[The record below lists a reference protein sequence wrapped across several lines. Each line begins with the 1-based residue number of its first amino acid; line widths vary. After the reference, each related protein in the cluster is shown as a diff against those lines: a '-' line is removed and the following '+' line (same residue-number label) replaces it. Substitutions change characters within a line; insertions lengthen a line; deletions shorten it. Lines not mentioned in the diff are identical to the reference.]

1 MEPKQFNRL
10 MGALVFAFS
19 FVIYFLTMA
28 PTVSYWDCGEFIAC
42 SYKLAVPHPPGA
54 PLYLL
59 VGRIFTLLP
68 IFENIARRV
77 NFISTISSAFTILF
91 LYLITVHLIRQ
102 FMSRPEGIL
111 RYVPYL
117 GAAIGALTYAFTN
130 SFWFNAVEA
139 EVYAPSMLFTSMVV
153 WLVFRWSERSEEV
166 GSERYLLLIAYL
178 LGLAIGVHL
187 LNVLTIPTMLMI
199 IFYKRYRLTVE
210 NLIYVGLI
218 SVAATLAVY
227 PGIVKGLP
235 EFADWF
241 STHTPFSS
249 DVGAMLAAILVIAS
263 LFAGFV
269 YAVKQQ
275 RQLLSLLLL
284 SVLLI
289 IVGYSTYTTIF
300 IRSSLDPNIDENDPE
315 TIEAFVSYLNREQY
329 GQTKILDWRSK
340 WLASPRRNQYSG
352 PFDFFLKYQVNYMY
366 IRYFLWNFLGRAA
379 NERDVDPLKF
389 FGIPL
394 LLGLFGAY
402 EHFKRDW
409 KRALAIF
416 ALFFMTGL
424 AIVLY
429 LNQDDPQPRER
440 DYSYVGS
447 FFAFSIWIGIGAAV
461 LLEMFARAFQK
472 HARVVVPALSALLF
486 IISPLHVLAKNYHEQ
501 DRTGNY
507 VAWDYSYNM
516 LISAEQNGVIYT
528 NGDNDTF
535 PLWYLQEVENIR
547 PDVRVVNLSLLN
559 TPWYIKQLKHKDPK
573 VPITLSDRQ
582 IEQLVGA
589 IPWPKKRTITLP
601 EFSRETRNRELQ
613 EFKQDY
619 PDRVPDAP
627 ETISF
632 ELGPKFAR
640 QYLRVQDYMILNT
653 LTANKFERPLYFAV
667 TCSKD
672 NMLDGLQKY
681 LRMDGLLFKI
691 TTLRNWSLGPTQM
704 YNNLIKK
711 FRYRHLNDPSVHL
724 PRGTISLLQ
733 NYRTAF
739 LQLATHYLNAGDSL
753 RFREV
758 MQKAFEVMPP
768 EVIPYTH
775 GFLKQYMDG
784 LGFLAG
790 VLPRERLSTEYY
802 TPSDLQ
808 AIGELSLQFRNWEL
822 ARDAF
827 EAVLAVQ
834 PDRLQVKGYLV
845 QVYDSLHEYDKAI
858 EMLNAWL
865 EANPQDSGAQKRL
878 EQIQAKKAAQEA
890 AKNAQSRK

>member
-10 MGALVFAFS
+10 MGAVVFVFS
-19 FVIYFLTMA
+19 FIIYFMTMA

-102 FMSRPEGIL
+102 FMSKPEGVV

-117 GAAIGALTYAFTN
+117 GAAVGALTYAFTN

-139 EVYAPSMLFTSMVV
+139 EVYAPSMLFTSLVV
-153 WLVFRWSERSEEV
+153 WLIFRWSERSEEV

-187 LNVLTIPTMLMI
+187 LNVLTIPTMLMV

-210 NLIYVGLI
+210 NFIYLGLI
-218 SVAATLAVY
+218 AVAATLAVY

-241 STHTPFSS
+241 GTHAPFNS
-249 DVGAMLAAILVIAS
+249 DVSAMLAVILVIAA
-263 LFAGFV
+263 LFGGFL
-269 YAVKQQ
+269 YAVRAQ
-275 RQLLSLLLL
+275 RHLLSIVLL

-289 IVGYSTYTTIF
+289 IVGYSTYASIF
-300 IRSSLDPNIDENDPE
+300 IRSNLDPNIDENDPE

-340 WLASPRRNQYSG
+340 WLASPRRNRYSG

-409 KRALAIF
+409 KRALAVF

-447 FFAFSIWIGIGAAV
+447 FFAFSIWIGIGAAA
-461 LLEMFARAFQK
+461 LLEMFAQAFK
-472 HARVVVPALSALLF
+472 HRARVLVPVLSALLF
-486 IISPLHVLAKNYHEQ
+486 VISPLNVLAKNYHEQ

-573 VPITLSDRQ
+573 VPISLSDAQ

-589 IPWPKKRTITLP
+589 IPWPRKRTITLP
-601 EFSRETRNRELQ
+601 GFSQETRNRELQ
-613 EFKQDY
+613 EFKQDF
-619 PDRVPDAP
+619 PNRVPDAP
-627 ETISF
+627 EKISF
-632 ELGPKFAR
+632 ELAPKFAR

-667 TCSKD
+667 TCAKD

-704 YNNLIKK
+704 YNNLVKK
-711 FRYRHLNDPSVHL
+711 FRYRHLNDPNVFL

-733 NYRTAF
+733 NYRTGF

-758 MQKAFEVMPP
+758 MQKAFDVMPP

-775 GFLKQYMDG
+775 GFMKQYMDG

-808 AIGELSLQFRNWEL
+808 AIGELSLQFRNYEL

-845 QVYDSLHEYDKAI
+845 QVYDSLHDYDKAI
-858 EMLNAWL
+858 EMLHAWL
-865 EANPQDSGAQKRL
+865 KANPQDSGAQKRL
-878 EQIQAKKAAQEA
+878 EQIEAKKAAQEA
-890 AKNAQSRK
+890 KQNAQSRK